1 MQASTDADPAG
12 SVPPGFLEAM
22 ARHGGVRTYLPRS
35 ILVNEGDST
44 DSLYIVLEGRLKA
57 YTSSEDGRDVVL
69 AEYGRGDFFGELVLD
84 GGRRSASV
92 EALETTKCC
101 VVPGA
106 EVRQFMRDQP
116 DVALHLL
123 RHLSAMVRRLTDQ
136 VRSLALQD
144 VYGRLARLLV
154 EFSEVE
160 GDGRTLRHPLTQGDI
175 ADRIGASREMVNR
188 VLRELTV
195 GGYITQ
201 HNGRIRLLKKL
212 PLAR

>member
-1 MQASTDADPAG
+1 MKHSTDAEPTGRFPARL
-12 SVPPGFLEAM
+12 LEAI
-22 ARHGGVRTYLPRS
+22 AQHGGVRTYQPRS

-44 DSLYIVLEGRLKA
+44 DSLYVVLEGRLKA

-69 AEYGRGDFFGELVLD
+69 AEYGRGEFFGELVLD
-84 GGRRSASV
+84 GERRSASV
-92 EALETTKCC
+92 EALETTRCC

-106 EVRQFMRDQP
+106 EVRQFMIDQP
-116 DVALHLL
+116 DFAVHLI

-144 VYGRLARLLV
+144 VYGRLTRLLV
-154 EFSEVE
+154 EFSEAD
-160 GDGRTLRHPLTQGDI
+160 GDRRILRHALTQADI

-195 GGYITQ
+195 GGYISQ
-201 HNGRIRLLKKL
+201 QSGRIHLLKKL